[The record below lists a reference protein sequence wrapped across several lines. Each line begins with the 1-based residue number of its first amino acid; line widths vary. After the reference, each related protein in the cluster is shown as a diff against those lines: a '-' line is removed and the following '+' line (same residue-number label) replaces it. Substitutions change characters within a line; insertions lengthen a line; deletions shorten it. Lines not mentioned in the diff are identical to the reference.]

1 MVICWLNFCIYK
13 WVKNNGLFQHHFLK
27 KFLDPRLDYIIYIYI
42 SLVGYLVFVTDGS
55 VPTLGAG
62 SASADAY
69 RVVDTARHSG
79 AVQRSRGQIHHPR
92 SGTGT
97 KA

>member
-1 MVICWLNFCIYK
+1 MGFFNITFWKKI
-13 WVKNNGLFQHHFLK
+13 FLI
-27 KFLDPRLDYIIYIYI
+27 RA
-42 SLVGYLVFVTDGS
+42 FVTDGS

-62 SASADAY
+62 ADAY

-92 SGTGT
+92 SGTGI

>member
-1 MVICWLNFCIYK
+1 MYK
-13 WVKNNGLFQHHFLK
+13 CANNNGFFQYHFLK
-27 KFLDPRLDYIIYIYI
+27 KKILIRA
-42 SLVGYLVFVTDGS
+42 FVTDGS

-62 SASADAY
+62 SAGADAY
-69 RVVDTARHSG
+69 RVVDTARHSV

-92 SGTGT
+92 SGKGT